1 MHFPQQI
8 SIAIVLFVLDIAAAE
23 EIRESSAR
31 EESIRILDASDQRV
45 SFDGQI
51 LFLTALLMYDPNK

>member
-23 EIRESSAR
+23 EIRDSSAR
-31 EESIRILDASDQRV
+31 EEESIRILDASDQRV

-51 LFLTALLMYDPNK
+51 LF

>member
-45 SFDGQI
+45 SSDGQI
-51 LFLTALLMYDPNK
+51 WF